1 MLNLRK
7 WARRRVRH
15 HEKYAAIQ
23 LIVRQCEARFL
34 QAEDNTLFLYDVIC
48 GSDKE
53 AACFGGISPEV
64 FSKTL
69 VGMSGTVHL
78 RISSPGGD
86 VFGSRAMAQAMR
98 EYSGDIIAHVDG
110 YAASAASL
118 IAITAKKTIMAPGAF
133 LMIHKAWTLG
143 IGNSDDLLA
152 TAELLEKIDGT
163 LAETYAAKGNKTV
176 GEFADMM
183 AQETWF
189 TPQEALD
196 CGLCDEIATEAST
209 KSESTVEGSTSWDLS
224 AFERAPHALA
234 EQKLTKDETDQVA
247 AVAAALETEQKEQRT
262 RALQLLQT
270 AA

>member
-1 MLNLRK
+1 MRNMRLFNLLLDNAKRGSFK
-7 WARRRVRH
+7 
-15 HEKYAAIQ
+15 
-23 LIVRQCEARFL
+23 
-34 QAEDNTLFLYDVIC
+34 AEDNTLFLYDVIC

-69 VGMSGTVHL
+69 AGMSGTVHL

-143 IGNSDDLLA
+143 IGNSDEFLA

-163 LAETYAAKGNKTV
+163 LAETYAAKGNKSAA
-176 GEFADMM
+176 EFADMM

-196 CGLCDEIATEAST
+196 CGLCDEIATEVST
-209 KSESTVEGSTSWDLS
+209 KSDSAVEARTSWDLS
-224 AFERAPHALA
+224 AFERAPKTSAA
-234 EQKLTKDETDQVA
+234 QKTIKDETDRVA